1 MPTRRKEA
9 SPKTLALVKKGKN
22 VKMDD
27 DVDRIDVYNQ
37 YDEENIEID
46 EEPVSIH
53 LFYQWRRDI
62 QHNDT
67 QQNDTYHISV
77 I

>member
-1 MPTRRKEA
+1 
-9 SPKTLALVKKGKN
+9 
-22 VKMDD
+22 MDD

-53 LFYQWRRDI
+53 LFFNGAATFSTMTLNRMTLTTFQ
-62 QHNDT
+62 
-67 QQNDTYHISV
+67 
-77 I
+77 

>member
-53 LFYQWRRDI
+53 LFFNGAATFSTMTLNRMTLITFQ
-62 QHNDT
+62 
-67 QQNDTYHISV
+67 
-77 I
+77 